1 MTDESMTVRE
11 AAKGYERE
19 FVVRVVDGAERGGLE
34 IREPGNPETRIF
46 STEHWEVKP

>member
-1 MTDESMTVRE
+1 MRDKSMTVRE
-11 AAKGYERE
+11 AAKGYENE

-34 IREPGNPETRIF
+34 IRESGEPETRIF